1 MIRYAV
7 KVLTT
12 DGIIKYESIG
22 KGLVDDPQDAHLYT
36 RVDLAEKKSSYYNRP
51 AAKPWYQSAQV
62 VEAIVT
68 GLY

>member
-12 DGIIKYESIG
+12 DGVIKYESIG
-22 KGLVDDPQDAHLYT
+22 KGLVSDPQDAHLYT
-36 RVDLAEKKSSYYNRP
+36 RIALAEKKSAYYNRP
-51 AAKPWYQSAQV
+51 AAKPWYEWAQV
-62 VEAIVT
+62 VEVIVT